1 MYVDRLSFLAQ
12 RRAELLMWSGE
23 RTGPTLTS
31 LPLAGSRQA
40 ETLLLRAL
48 LPSVSNEL
56 TIPAV
61 PTPPLLEPGRRSSGR
76 TKGCD
81 LTPENRDECH
91 INVVLRDGRKAAS
104 SIFVWIGSMSAEC
117 CEVAF
122 QEVSDFEMLACLATL
137 GDP

>member
-40 ETLLLRAL
+40 EPLLLRAL

-61 PTPPLLEPGRRSSGR
+61 PTPPLPEPG
-76 TKGCD
+76 
-81 LTPENRDECH
+81 EE
-91 INVVLRDGRKAAS
+91 VVRKN
-104 SIFVWIGSMSAEC
+104 
-117 CEVAF
+117 
-122 QEVSDFEMLACLATL
+122 
-137 GDP
+137 